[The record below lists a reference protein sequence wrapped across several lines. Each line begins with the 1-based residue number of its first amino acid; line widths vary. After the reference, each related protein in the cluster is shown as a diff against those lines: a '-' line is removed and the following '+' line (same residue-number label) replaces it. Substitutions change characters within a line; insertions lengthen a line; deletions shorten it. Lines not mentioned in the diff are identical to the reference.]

1 MTERL
6 VVIGA
11 PSSAGAYGPGQEQAP
26 RALRDAGLIDLLR
39 GRGVDVEDAGDTET
53 IRMRD
58 DPDNPRAR
66 NADLVAQTAGSVAA
80 KVGDALAVDGS
91 KVLVLGG
98 DCTVEVGTVAGA
110 ATAPGTLGLVYVD
123 HDADLNTPQST
134 DDGALDWMGVA
145 HLLAVDGTV
154 ASLAGVG
161 PRVPLLDPEQ
171 LLLFGQVEP
180 TSFERGVIDERGI
193 AWVHHD
199 EVRDDPVGAASRVVK
214 GWAAQFD
221 RLLVHLDIDV
231 VDFADAP
238 LAENTRRNVALK
250 LDTVMAAL
258 EVLVAAPNFCGLTV
272 CEVNPNHGEPDGSTV
287 QDLTSRLV
295 RILAGAFGDG
305 PSR

>member
-1 MTERL
+1 MSNRL
-6 VVIGA
+6 TVIGA

-39 GRGVDVEDAGDTET
+39 GHGVDVEDAGDTET
-53 IRMRD
+53 IRMRAD
-58 DPDNPRAR
+58 RDNPRAR
-66 NADLVAQTAGSVAA
+66 NADLVTHTASSVASR
-80 KVGDALAVDGS
+80 VRDALAAEGS

-98 DCTVEVGTVAGA
+98 DCTVELGTVAGA
-110 ATAPGTLGLVYVD
+110 ATAPGTLGLVYLD

-145 HLLAVDGTV
+145 HLLGVDGTV

-171 LLLFGQVEP
+171 VLLFGQVEP
-180 TSFERGVIDERGI
+180 TAFERTVIDERDI

-199 EVRDDPVGAASRVVK
+199 EVRDDPVEAATRVVK

-221 RLLVHLDIDV
+221 RLLLHLDIDL

-250 LDTVMAAL
+250 LETVMAAL

-272 CEVNPNHGEPDGSTV
+272 CEINPDHGEPDGSTL
-287 QDLTSRLV
+287 QDLASRLARV
-295 RILAGAFGDG
+295 LAGAVGDH
-305 PSR
+305 S